1 MILLLKPL
9 KVRKFRRRRTAV
21 AMTTLMIPLPK
32 PLKVRKQPKKR
43 VAVMTIQTQAQIKR
57 PKKIVLIVA
66 AILLPVVM
74 MRRRKSLQPLR
85 LQLPL
90 KLLSQMP
97 TLERQNCS
105 SKDYPMTQ
113 MT

>member
-43 VAVMTIQTQAQIKR
+43 VAVMTTQAQIKR
-57 PKKIVLIVA
+57 LKKKIVLIVA

-74 MRRRKSLQPLR
+74 MRRRKSLLLPR
-85 LQLPL
+85 LPLPL

-97 TLERQNCS
+97 TLVRQNCS
-105 SKDYPMTQ
+105 SKDYLMTQ